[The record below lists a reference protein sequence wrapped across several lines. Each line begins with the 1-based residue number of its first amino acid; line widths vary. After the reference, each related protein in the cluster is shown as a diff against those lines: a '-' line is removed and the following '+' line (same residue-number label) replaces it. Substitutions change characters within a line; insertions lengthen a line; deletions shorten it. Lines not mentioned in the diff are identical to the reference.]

1 MIANIYSLS
10 LFSQTSNISYKYC
23 I

>member
-10 LFSQTSNISYKYC
+10 LFSQTSNIFYKYC